1 MIITKAPI
9 YMIMFVSGSMGHFI
23 AQVLLAIKENNLG
36 YFLINS
42 KGGCDDL
49 QYAKNENFCYVRIH
63 NDKYA
68 LLKNKKFIDL
78 DYDVSRELRSINRK
92 KEIDKLTFKKNFI
105 VPKKPKPDVFY
116 ITNKVKPWYLTLNHF
131 HYTENEYYDKFE
143 NTINQF
149 PNLKFLIIKSR
160 QTDLK
165 LLIVLKRYKDYMHM
179 TTDDYAQETVYGG
192 FNQQNNMLN
201 YLDNKLI
208 AYTTI
213 EFRDIINNPLL
224 CYNII
229 CDYLGEKSILQQ
241 DILNKW
247 NEYLS
252 LNEKLYG
259 KL

>member
-36 YFLINS
+36 HFNIDS
-42 KGGCDDL
+42 KGGCHDL
-49 QYAKNENFCYVRIH
+49 QYAKNENFCYVRMH
-63 NDKYA
+63 NNKYA
-68 LLKNKKFIDL
+68 LLENKNFIDIA
-78 DYDVSRELRSINRK
+78 YDVSKNLHLINRK
-92 KEIDKLTFKKNFI
+92 KEIDKLTFEKNFI
-105 VPKKPKPDVFY
+105 VPKKTKPDVFY

-131 HYTENEYYDKFE
+131 HYTEYEYYDNFE

-165 LLIVLKRYKDYMHM
+165 LLSVLKRYKDNTH
-179 TTDDYAQETVYGG
+179 TTTEEKAQKDVDSI
-192 FNQQNNMLN
+192 FNRQNNMLN
-201 YLDNKLI
+201 YLDKKLI

-213 EFRDIINNPLL
+213 EFRDIITNPLL

-229 CDYLGEKSILQQ
+229 CDYLGENSKLQQ